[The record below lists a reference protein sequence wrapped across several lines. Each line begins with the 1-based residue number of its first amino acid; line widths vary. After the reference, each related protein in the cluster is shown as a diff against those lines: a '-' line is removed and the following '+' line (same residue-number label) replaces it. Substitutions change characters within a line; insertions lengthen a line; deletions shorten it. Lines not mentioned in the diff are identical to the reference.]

1 MRLALVL
8 DPKRRWIPWRQ
19 WFLGL
24 GPALGGVLLVAAPT
38 GAGVLDVS
46 WIAPTTNSDGSP
58 MTDLASYRVY
68 YGASNPPCPGASFF
82 QVPSTTP
89 SPPSNQAVT
98 FRLAGLSSGTLYY
111 VSVTAVDASGN
122 ESACATP
129 ASAVARID
137 FAVSPTGT
145 VTFGNVNLGTFA
157 ARTLSVSNTGGGTV
171 SGTVSTSAPFSIV
184 SGSAFTLVGVGASQG
199 VTVRFTP
206 TTSATATANVD
217 FAASGGTI
225 SRIVTGSAMDATP
238 PTVAITSPAF
248 GATYST
254 SNALLMLGGIAS
266 DNVGVTQVT
275 WANGRGG
282 SGTAI
287 GTTSWTASGIGLQLR
302 TKVVTV
308 AEQDAAGNGATAS
321 LTVTLSDTTLPTI
334 AITSPTFGAT
344 YSTSNPLLALGG
356 SASDSV
362 GVTQVTWANSRGG
375 SGTATGTTSWAAS
388 GIVLQPGTNVLT
400 VTVQDAVGNTG
411 AASLTVTMFTFTDDP
426 LTAQSMRIA
435 AAHFME
441 LRAAIDSLRAAHG
454 LATFAWTDPTLT
466 PGSTMVK
473 VVHLV
478 DLRTALTQAY
488 VSAGRT
494 PPTYSDP
501 SVVGGATI
509 IKAIHLS
516 ELRTAVGALE

>member
-1 MRLALVL
+1 MI
-8 DPKRRWIPWRQ
+8 PWRRWI
-19 WFLGL
+19 LGL
-24 GPALGGVLLVAAPT
+24 GVVLGGVLLRAAPG
-38 GAGVLDVS
+38 GAGILDVS

-68 YGASNPPCPGASFF
+68 YGASNPPCPGPSFF
-82 QVPSTTP
+82 QVASSTP

-98 FRLAGLSSGTLYY
+98 FRLTALSSGTLYY
-111 VSVTAVDASGN
+111 VSVTAVDTSGN

-145 VTFGNVNLGTFA
+145 VNFGDVNLGSFA
-157 ARTLSVSNTGGGTV
+157 NRTLSVSNTGGGTV

-184 SGSAFTLVGVGASQG
+184 SGSAFTLVGVGASQE
-199 VTVRFTP
+199 VTVRFSP
-206 TTSATATANVD
+206 TTSATATANAD

-225 SRIVTGSAMDATP
+225 SRIMTGSAMDGTP
-238 PTVAITSPAF
+238 PTVAITSPTF
-248 GATYST
+248 GATFNT
-254 SNALLMLGGIAS
+254 SNALLTLGGIAS
-266 DNVGVTQVT
+266 DNVGVTRVT
-275 WANGRGG
+275 WANSRGG
-282 SGTAI
+282 SGMAI
-287 GTTSWTASGIGLQLR
+287 GTTSWMANGIGLQPGTNVL
-302 TKVVTV
+302 TVT
-308 AEQDAAGNGATAS
+308 AQDAAGNGTMAS
-321 LTVTLSDTTLPTI
+321 LTVTLSDTMPPTV

-344 YSTSNPLLALGG
+344 FSTSNPLLALRG
-356 SASDSV
+356 SAS
-362 GVTQVTWANSRGG
+362 SRGG
-375 SGTATGTTSWAAS
+375 GGTATGTTSWAAS
-388 GIVLQPGTNVLT
+388 GIGLQPGTNVLT
-400 VTVQDAVGNTG
+400 VTAHDAVGNTS

-426 LTAQSMRIA
+426 LTAQSTQIA

-441 LRAAIDSLRAAHG
+441 LRAAIDNLRAAHG

-488 VSAGRT
+488 VSAGRI

-509 IKAIHLS
+509 IKALHLS

>member
-1 MRLALVL
+1 MS
-8 DPKRRWIPWRQ
+8 PWCRGL
-19 WFLGL
+19 LGL
-24 GPALGGVLLVAAPT
+24 GVALGGVLRRAAPG
-38 GAGVLDVS
+38 GAGILDVS

-68 YGASNPPCPGASFF
+68 YGASNPGASNPPCPGPAFF
-82 QVPSTTP
+82 QVASATP

-98 FRLAGLSSGTLYY
+98 FRLTGLSSGTVYY
-111 VSVTAVDASGN
+111 VSVTAVDTSGN

-145 VTFGNVNLGTFA
+145 VNFGDVNLGSFA
-157 ARTLSVSNTGGGTV
+157 NRTLSVSNTGGGTI
-171 SGTVSTSAPFSIV
+171 SGTVSASAPFSIV
-184 SGSAFTLVGVGASQG
+184 SGSAFTLVGVGASQE
-199 VTVRFTP
+199 VTVRFSP

-225 SRIVTGSAMDATP
+225 SRIMTGSAKDATP
-238 PTVAITSPAF
+238 PTVAITSPTF
-248 GATYST
+248 GATFCT
-254 SNALLMLGGIAS
+254 SNPLLALRGSAS

-275 WANGRGG
+275 WANSRGG

-287 GTTSWTASGIGLQLR
+287 GTTSWTASGI
-302 TKVVTV
+302 
-308 AEQDAAGNGATAS
+308 A
-321 LTVTLSDTTLPTI
+321 
-334 AITSPTFGAT
+334 
-344 YSTSNPLLALGG
+344 
-356 SASDSV
+356 
-362 GVTQVTWANSRGG
+362 
-375 SGTATGTTSWAAS
+375 
-388 GIVLQPGTNVLT
+388 LQPGTNVLT
-400 VTVQDAVGNTG
+400 VTAQDGIGNTA

-426 LTAQSMRIA
+426 LTAQSMRIT

-454 LATFAWTDPTLT
+454 LTTFAWTDPTLT

-501 SVVGGATI
+501 SVVGGATL
-509 IKAIHLS
+509 IKAIPL
-516 ELRTAVGALE
+516 G

>member
-1 MRLALVL
+1 M
-8 DPKRRWIPWRQ
+8 IPWWQ
-19 WFLGL
+19 WLLGL
-24 GPALGGVLLVAAPT
+24 GVVLGGVLLRAAPG
-38 GAGVLDVS
+38 GAGILDVS

-68 YGASNPPCPGASFF
+68 YGASNPPCPGPSFF
-82 QVPSTTP
+82 QVASSTP
-89 SPPSNQAVT
+89 SPPSNQVVT
-98 FRLAGLSSGTLYY
+98 FRLTGLSSGTLYY
-111 VSVTAVDASGN
+111 VSVTAVDTSGN

-129 ASAVARID
+129 ASAVARIE

-145 VTFGNVNLGTFA
+145 VNFGSVNLGSFA
-157 ARTLSVSNTGGGTV
+157 DRTLSVSNTGGGTV
-171 SGTVSTSAPFSIV
+171 SGTVSTSASFSIV
-184 SGSAFTLVGVGASQG
+184 SGSAFTLVGVGVSQE

-225 SRIVTGSAMDATP
+225 SRIMTGSAMDATP
-238 PTVAITSPAF
+238 PTVAITSPTFGATFNTSNALLTLGGIASDNVGVTRVTWANSRGGSGMAIGTTSWMASGIGLQPGTNVLTVTAQDAAGNGTMASLTVTLNDTMLPTVAITSPTF

-254 SNALLMLGGIAS
+254 HNALVTLGGTAS

-275 WANGRGG
+275 WA
-282 SGTAI
+282 S
-287 GTTSWTASGIGLQLR
+287 
-302 TKVVTV
+302 
-308 AEQDAAGNGATAS
+308 
-321 LTVTLSDTTLPTI
+321 
-334 AITSPTFGAT
+334 
-344 YSTSNPLLALGG
+344 
-356 SASDSV
+356 
-362 GVTQVTWANSRGG
+362 SRGG

-388 GIVLQPGTNVLT
+388 RIALQLGTNVLT
-400 VTVQDAVGNTG
+400 VTAQDAVGNTS

-426 LTAQSMRIA
+426 LTARSMRIT

-441 LRAAIDSLRAAHG
+441 LRAAIDNLRAAHG
-454 LATFAWTDPTLT
+454 LTTFAWTDPTLT

-488 VSAGRT
+488 ASAGRI

-501 SVVGGATI
+501 SIVGGATI
-509 IKAIHLS
+509 IKAIHLG